1 MGNRSARRLVAAG
14 ALLALGALAG
24 CSGGSGNSDAMSGS
38 GGSVSAD
45 RAEPAPA
52 SEAEAGLKA
61 APGVDRA
68 AVRTASVI
76 RTAELSITARDL
88 GAVRADVDSLL
99 AAVGGSIGTEQTTP
113 DRKGRVQSSTL
124 VLRVP
129 VDRFAAT
136 KKALMGM
143 GRLETSDESAKDVTS
158 QVIDVDE
165 RVQTLQNSLDDLQRY
180 QRGARDVKDLLDF
193 EEKITERQAELQSL
207 KAQQSY
213 LDDQT
218 SLATITVHLSTPE
231 KYVPPPDALK
241 DAGFLSGLKAGWNAL
256 GDAVVVAL
264 TVLGALLPFLLAG
277 ALVGVPTWIA
287 VKALLRRRTAPDSP

>member
-1 MGNRSARRLVAAG
+1 M
-14 ALLALGALAG
+14 
-24 CSGGSGNSDAMSGS
+24 
-38 GGSVSAD
+38 
-45 RAEPAPA
+45 
-52 SEAEAGLKA
+52 
-61 APGVDRA
+61 
-68 AVRTASVI
+68 VRTPSVI

-99 AAVGGSIGTEQTTP
+99 AAVGGSIGSEQTTH
-113 DRKGRVQSSTL
+113 DRKGRVESSTL

-143 GRLETSDESAKDVTS
+143 GKLETSDESAKDVTS

-180 QRGARDVKDLLDF
+180 QRNARDVKDLLDF
-193 EEKITERQAELQSL
+193 EEKITQRQAELQSL
-207 KAQQSY
+207 EAQQSY
-213 LDDQT
+213 LADRT

-231 KYVPPPDALK
+231 KYVPPPDALQ

-256 GDAVVVAL
+256 GDAVVVTL
-264 TVLGALLPFLLAG
+264 TVLGAVLPFLLVG
-277 ALVGVPTWIA
+277 ALVGLPAWIGLR
-287 VKALLRRRTAPDSP
+287 ALLRRRSPSPESP

>member
-24 CSGGSGNSDAMSGS
+24 CTGGGGADSMGS

-45 RAEPAPA
+45 QAEPAPA
-52 SEAEAGLKA
+52 SGGGTTGKA
-61 APGVDRA
+61 ALGANRVVVRA
-68 AVRTASVI
+68 QSVI
-76 RTAELSITARDL
+76 RTAELSITAKDL

-99 AAVGGSIGTEQTTP
+99 AAVGGSIGNEQTTH
-113 DRKGRVQSSTL
+113 DRKGRVESSTL

-143 GRLETSDESAKDVTS
+143 GKLETSDESAKDVTS

-180 QRGARDVKDLLDF
+180 QRKAQDVKDLLDF
-193 EEKITERQAELQSL
+193 EEKITQRQAELQSL

-213 LDDQT
+213 LADQT
-218 SLATITVHLSTPE
+218 SLSTITVHLSTPE
-231 KYVPPPDALK
+231 KYVPPPDALQ

-256 GDAVVVAL
+256 GDAVVVTL
-264 TVLGALLPFLLAG
+264 TVLGAVLPFLLVG
-277 ALVGVPTWIA
+277 ALVGLPAWIGLR
-287 VKALLRRRTAPDSP
+287 ALLRRRSPSPESP